1 LIPFI
6 TSKKGNIERISV
18 FRYCFSQKLK
28 RNDEQFQKF
37 SNWLNRNPDIYLFE
51 IDSEGFFTF
60 FPLREEMTWQY
71 KLTKRKEIS
80 APFFNTQQI
89 SAYLGKLIRGV
100 FSENYEQFLN
110 QNIFVTDCISFVP
123 FNVKKCI
130 EFNIEFFEDGSFFV
144 HFHPVS
150 KITGYQSVS
159 LNYIRELKRNFQK
172 EVDNLIV
179 SIVDLKTNYRQ
190 KIEIFNN
197 DDNKRLEEFLEK
209 HTDSIVTFDYHFL
222 ASYSP
227 SIFGQIV
234 QNTINDVDE
243 SILYLE
249 KIIVSVSFPDWFNF
263 QSKPFLK
270 ITVDELGNS
279 ANLRIGENKCVNK
292 QSATYYSGIFK
303 PTDNCVIQPV
313 LIDKYPYNSLFS
325 ELIQK
330 FNKDAVNFTILNPIQ
345 LQSNTSPDLTHILER
360 MQALSDKRFLLCIF
374 TNHSLSPDFF
384 MPFSKKK
391 LQFQT
396 YQGSFE
402 KYKLSNF
409 AIKSLDKLGGI
420 ICAINNTFENENT
433 YFLGIDLG
441 HSQNKEERFSNLGVT
456 IFNNNGILIKQHVN
470 KKIRKD
476 ESITSESISP
486 AFTVFKSYLN
496 EHKKKMPD
504 KLIIHRDGKLHNR
517 DIENIVNQA
526 KEHFETKDIDIVEII
541 KSGFPVIAGFEKKDG
556 AYLNLSSGSCWIH
569 CSERYAI
576 LITNVQSNENNGI
589 ANPVI
594 IKHRYGKTDFKQLI
608 TQLYWFTK
616 IHTNNLYNS
625 TRLPATTQ
633 KANNLVGTGKKR
645 QATYLG

>member
-6 TSKKGNIERISV
+6 TSKQGKIERISV
-18 FRYCFSQKLK
+18 FQYRYSQKLK
-28 RNDEQFQKF
+28 RNIDQFQKF
-37 SNWLNRNPDIYLFE
+37 KNWLSRNPDIYLYE
-51 IDSEGFFTF
+51 VDLEGFTTF
-60 FPLREEMTWQY
+60 FPMREEITWQY
-71 KLTKRKEIS
+71 KSSKSKEIS
-80 APFFNTQQI
+80 APFINNQQI
-89 SAYLGKLIRGV
+89 STYLGALIRDV
-100 FSENYEQFLN
+100 FSEKYERFLN
-110 QNIFVTDCISFVP
+110 QNIFLTDCISLVP
-123 FNVKKCI
+123 FNIKKCI

-150 KITGYQSVS
+150 KIIGYQPAS
-159 LNYIRELKRNFQK
+159 LSYIRELKRNFQK

-179 SIVDLKTNYRQ
+179 SIVDLKTYHRQ
-190 KIEIFNN
+190 KIEIFNI
-197 DDNKRLEEFLEK
+197 DDNKHLEEFLEK
-209 HTDSIVTFDYHFL
+209 HTDPIVTFDYHFL

-227 SIFGQIV
+227 SIFNQIV

-249 KIIVSVSFPDWFNF
+249 KIILSVSFPDWFNF

-279 ANLRIGENKCVNK
+279 ANLIIGENKCVNK

-303 PTDNCVIQPV
+303 PADNCVIQPV

-409 AIKSLDKLGGI
+409 AIKSLDKLGGT
-420 ICAINNTFENENT
+420 ICVIHNTFENENT

-456 IFNNNGILIKQHVN
+456 FFNHNGILIKRFVN

-476 ESITSESISP
+476 ESITPESILP
-486 AFTVFKSYLN
+486 AFSAFKTYLN
-496 EHKKKMPD
+496 EHKKKMPS

-526 KEHFETKDIDIVEII
+526 KEQLETEDIDIVEII
-541 KSGFPVIAGFEKKDG
+541 KNGFPVIAGFEKKDG
-556 AYLNLSSGSCWIH
+556 AYFNLNSGSCWIH
-569 CSERYAI
+569 CLKKYAI
-576 LITNVQSNENNGI
+576 LITNVQSTEKNAI
-589 ANPVI
+589 VNPLI

-616 IHTNNLYNS
+616 IYTNNLYNS

-633 KANNLVGTGKKR
+633 KANNLVGTGKIR
-645 QATYLG
+645 HASYLG